1 MKAPF
6 LLFTG
11 PFDSQEFAQ
20 DCKTK
25 MINTILGSKGVSSQ
39 TFIEGFRIPVTK
51 VTAGPCVVT
60 QIKKMDKDG
69 YWAVQLGFSSKRA
82 KNTSKPLQ
90 GHLKANLQISK
101 STNKQMF
108 PRYLKEVRMDKEPE
122 DVTGV
127 ALKVGDEIKVS
138 DIFNPGD
145 VIAVT
150 GTSKGK
156 GFAGVVK
163 RHGFH
168 GGPRTHGQSDRERA
182 PGSIGQTTTPGRV
195 YRGKKMAGRM
205 GGEQVTVKNL
215 HIISVNTESGEV
227 EISGQIP
234 GNPGSLVSIT
244 KIKSGSLKELEHEVV
259 AQVVEG
265 EAPAEEVAAPGGQE
279 KPAVAPKAETQKTEP
294 NNDRNG

>member
-1 MKAPF
+1 
-6 LLFTG
+6 
-11 PFDSQEFAQ
+11 
-20 DCKTK
+20 

-69 YWAVQLGFSSKRA
+69 YWAIQIGFSSKKA

-90 GHLKANLQISK
+90 GHLKTTSK
-101 STNKQMF
+101 ENRF
-108 PRYLKEVRMDKEPE
+108 PRFLQEIKFKSEPE
-122 DVTGV
+122 V
-127 ALKVGDEIKVS
+127 KVGDEIKVS
-138 DIFNPGD
+138 DIFKAGD
-145 VIAVT
+145 IVAVT

-156 GFAGVVK
+156 GFSGVVK
-163 RHGFH
+163 KWGFH

-215 HIISVNTESGEV
+215 HIISVNEDGNIEV
-227 EISGQIP
+227 SGQIP

-265 EAPAEEVAAPGGQE
+265 AEAKIGGSGPAAPAEAPAAE
-279 KPAVAPKAETQKTEP
+279 APKA
-294 NNDRNG
+294 

>member
-1 MKAPF
+1 
-6 LLFTG
+6 
-11 PFDSQEFAQ
+11 
-20 DCKTK
+20 

-60 QIKKMDKDG
+60 GIKNLKADG
-69 YWAVQLGFSSKRA
+69 YWAIQLGFSTKSS
-82 KNTSKPLQ
+82 KNTSKSLQ
-90 GHLKANLQISK
+90 GHLKETSK
-101 STNKQMF
+101 DKNFS
-108 PRYLKEVRMDKEPE
+108 RYLREVKVKEEPE
-122 DVTGV
+122 
-127 ALKVGDEIKVS
+127 AKIGDIVKVS
-138 DIFNPGD
+138 DILNPGD
-145 VIAVT
+145 IISVSAI
-150 GTSKGK
+150 SKGK

-163 RHGFH
+163 KHGFH

-182 PGSIGQTTTPGRV
+182 PGSVGQTTTPGRV

-215 HIISVNTESGEV
+215 HIISVNPESNEI

-234 GNPGSLVSIT
+234 GSPKALVTII

-265 EAPAEEVAAPGGQE
+265 AAAKIGGSGPASAEATVG
-279 KPAVAPKAETQKTEP
+279 KPATEAPKA
-294 NNDRNG
+294 